1 MVLVLDARWET
12 MERAI
17 SSVEN
22 PLSGYPLSKCLRICS
37 STPASELLRQF
48 TYTVSMALP
57 DLDMYSARS
66 ELNLDAVAVFPVP
79 TLPVRYAV
87 HARPDSASGLNR
99 VSSLD
104 ICSSLCTRF
113 LGT

>member
-1 MVLVLDARWET
+1 MVKIKTEKQYKAACARIE
-12 MERAI
+12 
-17 SSVEN
+17 
-22 PLSGYPLSKCLRICS
+22 
-37 STPASELLRQF
+37 ELLELWRKAEE
-48 TYTVSMALP
+48 VNVLALP

-113 LGT
+113 FGT

>member
-1 MVLVLDARWET
+1 MNLTVLVLRNVDCEASSRSASSGSWEIMITQTGAERGVSVLVSWYTTSTEPFLRSTSTSSSTTSMVLVLDARWET

-48 TYTVSMALP
+48 T
-57 DLDMYSARS
+57 
-66 ELNLDAVAVFPVP
+66 
-79 TLPVRYAV
+79 
-87 HARPDSASGLNR
+87 
-99 VSSLD
+99 
-104 ICSSLCTRF
+104 
-113 LGT
+113 